1 VQGIQQRAIIMS
13 QATFSESKTRHG
25 VQDHEVGEGYIAK
38 MIEEQTVKLPSD
50 VFLWAA
56 GGSMVASAAF
66 QLMGENRKALFVGQW
81 APAFLLLGLYNKIVK
96 LQGSE

>member
-1 VQGIQQRAIIMS
+1 MS
-13 QATFSESKTRHG
+13 QATLMESENSHG
-25 VQDHEVGEGYIAK
+25 VRKHEVGEGYIAK
-38 MIEEQTVKLPSD
+38 MIEEQTAKVPSD

-56 GGSMVASAAF
+56 GGSMIASAAF
-66 QLMGENRKALFVGQW
+66 QMMGESRKALFVGQW